1 MMPIHYTWKVT
12 CRSLRFIRILSYNMQ
27 RIFMS
32 PTPDDE
38 HTCLTTLST
47 RTITLRTSFMNSGFG
62 QRQKVP
68 NHWWQIAHFRM
79 MIVDLIFVDRKSNR
93 RRIKVYHVLVMSDE
107 LGAGWSTASSPLR
120 PESDS
125 SLVAGSIVGGSDKKT
140 RPKPWTN
147 KEIVRKLLATN

>member
-1 MMPIHYTWKVT
+1 
-12 CRSLRFIRILSYNMQ
+12 
-27 RIFMS
+27 
-32 PTPDDE
+32 
-38 HTCLTTLST
+38 
-47 RTITLRTSFMNSGFG
+47 MNSGFG

-125 SLVAGSIVGGSDKKT
+125 SLVAGSIVGGSDKKMW
-140 RPKPWTN
+140 RKPWTN
-147 KEIVRKLLATN
+147 KKMIRKLLATNLIHHLLLSPKKISLFIVEVVPKSWSVTCCIHVRGTNQRLPVVSESF